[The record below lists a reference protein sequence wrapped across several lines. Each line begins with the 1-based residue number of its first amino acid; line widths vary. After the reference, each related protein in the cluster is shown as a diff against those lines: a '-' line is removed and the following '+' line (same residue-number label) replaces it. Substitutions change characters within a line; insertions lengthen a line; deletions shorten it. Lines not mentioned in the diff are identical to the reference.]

1 MIRQYVI
8 PYLVVGVSGLL
19 AACSAMKDTGPDDYL
34 NKARE
39 LVRAEE
45 YQSAKLYI
53 DSVRIL
59 FPKEYDKI
67 REGMAIMR
75 DVDFSEQQRTLAYC
89 DSLLK
94 VRQNELPTAS
104 KQFVFQKDP
113 QYESIGHYIPKTQLT
128 ENNYGRT
135 FLQTK
140 VDERGRLVLT
150 SYYTGPKAL
159 NHIKVRASVKGGL
172 FAESVAVPQ
181 DGALNYTFKDGGR
194 QYEIV
199 RFTDKTENGLVN
211 FILMHLE
218 APVTIELAG
227 DLNRTYLLSSQ
238 DKQALKATT
247 NLSAILT
254 DINRLLN
261 EIRLAQAKL
270 DYLYTKQQGIAQ
282 DDSLQ

>member
-1 MIRQYVI
+1 
-8 PYLVVGVSGLL
+8 
-19 AACSAMKDTGPDDYL
+19 MKDTGPDDYL

-39 LVRAEE
+39 LIQAEE

-94 VRQNELPTAS
+94 VRQNELPAAS

-150 SYYTGPKAL
+150 SYYAGAKAI
-159 NHIKVRASVKGGL
+159 NHIQIRASIKGGL
-172 FAESVAVPQ
+172 FSESISVPQ

-199 RFTDKTENGLVN
+199 RFTDKTENGLIN
-211 FILMHLE
+211 FILMHQD
-218 APVTIELAG
+218 APVTIELVG
-227 DLNRTYLLSSQ
+227 NQKRSYLLTNQ
-238 DKQALKATT
+238 DKQALKSTT

-254 DINRLLN
+254 DINRLLS

-270 DYLYTKQQGIAQ
+270 DYLYTKQQGFAK
-282 DDSLQ
+282 DDSLR

>member
-1 MIRQYVI
+1 MFRQYVI

-19 AACSAMKDTGPDDYL
+19 VACSTMKDTGPDDYL

-39 LVRAEE
+39 LIQAEE
-45 YQSAKLYI
+45 YQSAKQYI

-59 FPKEYDKI
+59 FPKAYDKI
-67 REGMAIMR
+67 REGIAIMR
-75 DVDFSEQQRTLAYC
+75 EVDFSEQQRTLAYC

-135 FLQTK
+135 YLQAK

-150 SYYTGPKAL
+150 SYYAGNKVI
-159 NHIKVRASVKGGL
+159 NHTKIRASVKGGL
-172 FAESVAVPQ
+172 FAESTAVPE

-199 RFTDKTENGLVN
+199 RFTNKTENGLIN

-218 APVTIELAG
+218 APITIELVG
-227 DLNRTYLLSSQ
+227 KQKGSYQLTNQ

-261 EIRLAQAKL
+261 EIRLSQAKL
-270 DYLYTKQQGIAQ
+270 DYLYTKQHGVAF